1 MPYANQPSVKILE
14 LTEENVKFVIEN
26 TDLRYGI
33 IQNMLPRK
41 IKLVYASQLNR
52 FFSFSS
58 WCSMANGLRRIFIA
72 ETSTIGIIDL
82 RFSLGLE
89 LLHRQPSLT
98 IWELVNDSF

>member
-52 FFSFSS
+52 FFLFPPGVA
-58 WCSMANGLRRIFIA
+58 WLM
-72 ETSTIGIIDL
+72 
-82 RFSLGLE
+82 
-89 LLHRQPSLT
+89 
-98 IWELVNDSF
+98 DSGEYLSPKLQL